1 MHGGCPARGARHR
14 NQTRKD
20 GALSTSSQFAAPRTL
35 DEATALLARRGSA
48 ARVVAGATDLMV
60 QVRIAGTYPDHY
72 VDIKQIPE
80 VNVID
85 LQADHLQLGAAVSC
99 AALSE
104 RPDVRAAFP
113 GLVEAAELIGSTQI
127 QSRATL
133 GGNLCNASPAADTVP
148 ALMALGAQA
157 VIAGPG
163 GTRTVP
169 VTDVPAGPGATTLA
183 DGEIVVAFRIPA
195 PPVRSADAYQR
206 FIPRTEMDIAVVGV
220 GVSVTLD
227 AAGSCTAARVA
238 LGAVAPTAFVAEE
251 AGAALVGTDLGEAA
265 LAEAG
270 RRAAAAARPI
280 SDRRGTAG
288 FRRDVT
294 AVLTRRTAA
303 AARDRAAART

>member
-1 MHGGCPARGARHR
+1 M
-14 NQTRKD
+14 
-20 GALSTSSQFAAPRTL
+20 STSSQFAAPRTIE
-35 DEATALLARRGSA
+35 EATALLAEHGSA

-60 QVRIAGTYPDHY
+60 QVRITGSYPEHY
-72 VDIKQIPE
+72 VDIKHIPD

-85 LQADHLQLGAAVSC
+85 LQSDHLQLGAAVSC
-99 AALSE
+99 AALAE
-104 RPDVRAAFP
+104 RSDVRAAFP

-157 VIAGPG
+157 VIAGPR

-169 VTDVPAGPGATTLA
+169 VTEVPTGPGSTSLAAGEMLIAFRLPVPAAG
-183 DGEIVVAFRIPA
+183 
-195 PPVRSADAYQR
+195 SADAYQR

-220 GVSVTLD
+220 GVSVALD
-227 AAGSCTAARVA
+227 ASGTCTAARVA

-251 AGAALVGTDLGEAA
+251 AGTVLVGSDLGDEA

-270 RRAAAAARPI
+270 RRASAAARPI
-280 SDRRGTAG
+280 SDRRGTAE
-288 FRRDVT
+288 FRHDVT
-294 AVLTRRTAA
+294 EVLTRRTAA
-303 AARDRAAART
+303 VARDRARART

>member
-1 MHGGCPARGARHR
+1 M
-14 NQTRKD
+14 
-20 GALSTSSQFAAPRTL
+20 STSSQFAAPRTIE
-35 DEATALLARRGSA
+35 EATALLAEHGSA

-60 QVRIAGTYPDHY
+60 QVRITGSYPEHY
-72 VDIKQIPE
+72 VDIKHIPD

-85 LQADHLQLGAAVSC
+85 LQSDHLQLGAAVSC
-99 AALSE
+99 AALAE
-104 RPDVRAAFP
+104 RSDVRAAFP

-157 VIAGPG
+157 VIAGPR

-169 VTDVPAGPGATTLA
+169 VTEVPTGPGSTSLAAGEMLIAFRLPVPAAG
-183 DGEIVVAFRIPA
+183 
-195 PPVRSADAYQR
+195 SADAYQR

-220 GVSVTLD
+220 GVSVALD
-227 AAGSCTAARVA
+227 ASGTCTAARVA

-251 AGAALVGTDLGEAA
+251 AGTALVGSDLGDDA

-270 RRAAAAARPI
+270 RRASAAARPI
-280 SDRRGTAG
+280 SDRRGTAE
-288 FRRDVT
+288 FRHDVT
-294 AVLTRRTAA
+294 EVLTRRTAA
-303 AARDRAAART
+303 AARDRARART

>member
-1 MHGGCPARGARHR
+1 M
-14 NQTRKD
+14 
-20 GALSTSSQFAAPRTL
+20 STSSQFAAPRTIE
-35 DEATALLARRGSA
+35 EATALLAEHGSA

-60 QVRIAGTYPDHY
+60 QVRITGSYPEHY
-72 VDIKQIPE
+72 VDIKHIPD

-85 LQADHLQLGAAVSC
+85 LQSDHLQLGAAVSC
-99 AALSE
+99 AALAE
-104 RPDVRAAFP
+104 RSDVRAAFP

-157 VIAGPG
+157 VIAGPR

-169 VTDVPAGPGATTLA
+169 VTEVPTGPGSTSLAAGEMLIAFRLPVPAAG
-183 DGEIVVAFRIPA
+183 
-195 PPVRSADAYQR
+195 SADAYQR

-220 GVSVTLD
+220 GVSVALD
-227 AAGSCTAARVA
+227 ASGTCTAARVA

-251 AGAALVGTDLGEAA
+251 AGTALVGSDLGEEA

-270 RRAAAAARPI
+270 RRASAAARPI
-280 SDRRGTAG
+280 SDRRGTAE
-288 FRRDVT
+288 FRHDVT
-294 AVLTRRTAA
+294 EVLTRRTAA
-303 AARDRAAART
+303 VARDRARART

>member
-1 MHGGCPARGARHR
+1 M
-14 NQTRKD
+14 
-20 GALSTSSQFAAPRTL
+20 STSSQFAAPRTL
-35 DEATALLARRGSA
+35 DEATDLLARHGPA

-60 QVRIAGTYPDHY
+60 QVRITGAYPEYY
-72 VDIKQIPE
+72 VDIKRIPE

-104 RPDVRAAFP
+104 RDDVRAAFP

-127 QSRATL
+127 QSRATV

-148 ALMALGAQA
+148 ALMALDAQA
-157 VIAGPG
+157 VIAGPA
-163 GTRTVP
+163 GTRRTVK

-183 DGEIVVAFRIPA
+183 KGEIVAAFRIPT
-195 PPVRSADAYQR
+195 PPARSADAYQR

-227 AAGSCTAARVA
+227 PAGSCTAARVA
-238 LGAVAPTAFVAEE
+238 LGAVAPTAIVAAE
-251 AGAALVGTDLGEAA
+251 AGAALVGTDLGESA

-280 SDRRGTAG
+280 SDRRGTAE

>member
-1 MHGGCPARGARHR
+1 M
-14 NQTRKD
+14 
-20 GALSTSSQFAAPRTL
+20 STSSQFAAPRTL
-35 DEATALLARRGSA
+35 DEATALLARHGSA

-60 QVRIAGTYPDHY
+60 QVRIAGDYPEHY
-72 VDIKQIPE
+72 VDIKHVPE

-104 RPDVRAAFP
+104 RDDVRAAFP
-113 GLVEAAELIGSTQI
+113 GLVESAELIGSTQI

-148 ALMALGAQA
+148 ALMALDAQA

-163 GTRTVP
+163 GTRTVR
-169 VTDVPAGPGATTLA
+169 VTDVPTGPGATSLA
-183 DGEIVVAFRIPA
+183 AGEIVVAFRIPV
-195 PPVRSADAYQR
+195 PPARSADAYQR

-227 AAGSCTAARVA
+227 AAGVCTAARVA
-238 LGAVAPTAFVAEE
+238 LGAVAPTAFVAED
-251 AGAALVGTDLGEAA
+251 AGAALTGTDLGDAA

-280 SDRRGTAG
+280 SDRRGTVE
-288 FRRDVT
+288 FRHDVT
-294 AVLTRRTAA
+294 EVLTRRTAA
-303 AARDRAAART
+303 AARDRALART